1 MLKRGSFFML
11 LLLTLSSCSIFNAFR
26 MMKQMGKS
34 ALVPKEFMIISKF
47 EYKNEHIFVK
57 AKIQN
62 QEILSDFIFDTG
74 AGTTISPELSH
85 KLKLKKII
93 LKGDVDSKDALQKS
107 FPMIDSLVISNIK
120 FVKIGA
126 VEVEPSK
133 ITDTKC
139 NSFEGIIGA
148 NIMKKCIWQIN
159 YETQELTSTNKLDKL
174 NNIIGAIKIPFLPA
188 PITGSPILSVTLND
202 SLTMNWILD
211 TGFNGFITFSTED
224 NEIFLKKIPEN
235 NIVCSY
241 SFGYNSIY
249 GKDTVN
255 NISYLL
261 NTKLNIGGYDFS
273 SVPLTFGK
281 YKNINSKKNGVIGNK
296 FLENFIVTIDWKE
309 NNIYLLP
316 IKKHQPLGNQ
326 LSYGINYGFN
336 NEKLIV
342 GGIWKNSEAE
352 KQRIKLGDQIIAVN
366 GKIATNL
373 NQDDICDFF
382 DNSQVISED
391 KILDLIIIRDYQEF
405 NYKLKAY
412 NLFNR

>member
-1 MLKRGSFFML
+1 MKR
-11 LLLTLSSCSIFNAFR
+11 
-26 MMKQMGKS
+26 MGKS
-34 ALVPKEFMIISKF
+34 SLVSKEFMTVSKF
-47 EYKNEHIFVK
+47 EYKEEHIFVK
-57 AKIQN
+57 IKIQN
-62 QEILSDFIFDTG
+62 KDIQSDFIFDTG

-85 KLKLKKII
+85 KLKLRKVI
-93 LKGDVDSKDALQKS
+93 LKGDVDNKDALQKS

-159 YETQELTSTNKLDKL
+159 YETQELTSTNKLDNL

-211 TGFNGFITFSTED
+211 TGFNGFITFSIED

-281 YKNINSKKNGVIGNK
+281 YKNISSKKNGVIGNK

-309 NNIYLLP
+309 NNVYLLP
-316 IKKHQPLGNQ
+316 IKKYQPIGNQ

-342 GGIWKNSEAE
+342 GGIWKNSVAE
-352 KQRIKLGDQIIAVN
+352 KQGIKIGDQIIAVN
-366 GKIATNL
+366 GKISTNL
-373 NQDDICDFF
+373 SQEEICNFF
-382 DNSQVISED
+382 DNNLVISDD
-391 KILDLIIIRDYQEF
+391 KILDLTIIRDHQEF
-405 NYKLKAY
+405 NYKLKSY
-412 NLFNR
+412 KIFN